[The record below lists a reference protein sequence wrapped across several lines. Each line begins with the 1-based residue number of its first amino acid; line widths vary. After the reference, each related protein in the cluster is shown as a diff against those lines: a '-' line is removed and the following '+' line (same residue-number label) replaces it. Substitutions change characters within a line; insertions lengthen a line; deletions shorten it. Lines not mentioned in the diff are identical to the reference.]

1 MATSIFGIG
10 LSGLNAAQ
18 ASLASTSH
26 NITNSANG
34 AFHRQTAIQGTQDPQ
49 LGAGGFFGKGATVE
63 TVVRSYDRFLEG
75 AVLQA
80 QGQGS
85 YLDAYNKQI
94 TQIDNLLADPTSGM
108 SPALQTFFS
117 GVQDVASNPSSVP
130 SRQAMIS
137 QANAM
142 VSRFATFDSR
152 FEQLRSGVNSEISDS
167 ITQINATAKSI
178 ADMNDQI
185 IASLSSDSKPANDL
199 LDKRDALVANLNKLI
214 HTSVITES
222 SGSISVFIGTGQT
235 LVIGNQSYSL
245 KAAPSTADPKDFDI
259 SYQSGGSTTAINAS
273 NLQGGSLGA
282 LLDFRTQTL
291 DTVQNNLG
299 RTAIVLAQTFNDQ
312 HRLGQDLNGVAG
324 QNFFNVP
331 TPTVLVNSNNTGTA
345 AITATNTAVGSLTG
359 SDYRL
364 QFAAGNWTFTRL
376 TDNTKTVFLPAAFPV
391 TIDGITLASPSGTP
405 LAGDS
410 YLIQPTRTGS
420 RDISVAITD
429 TAKIAAAAPIRT
441 NVPLTNTGSG
451 TITAGTVN
459 SPPPQNA
466 NILQPVTL
474 TFTGA
479 SAFSVTGTGTGNP
492 VGVAYTPG
500 ANITY
505 NGWTVQVSGAPAIGD
520 TFTISP
526 NTNGVADNRNALLLA
541 GLQTKNTVE
550 GTANYQSS
558 YSQLVSS
565 VGNRAREIQV
575 QSDAQEVLV
584 QQATTA
590 QQSLSGVNLD
600 EEAANLIR
608 FQQAYQASGKVLS
621 VAATLFDTILGIRP

>member
-26 NITNSANG
+26 NITNSASG
-34 AFHRQTAIQGTQDPQ
+34 AFHRQTAIQGTQNPQ
-49 LGAGGFFGKGATVE
+49 LAAGGFFGKGATVE

-94 TQIDNLLADPTSGM
+94 TQIDNLLADPTSGL
-108 SPALQTFFS
+108 SPALQTFFA
-117 GVQDVASNPSSVP
+117 GVQDVASNPASVP

-185 IASLSSDSKPANDL
+185 IDSLSSDSKPANDL
-199 LDKRDALVANLNKLI
+199 LDKRDALVATLNKLI
-214 HTSVITES
+214 HTDVINES

-235 LVIGNQSYSL
+235 LVIGNQSYTL
-245 KAAPSTADPKDFDI
+245 NAAPSAADPKDFDI
-259 SYQSGGSTTAINAS
+259 SYQSGGSTTPINAS
-273 NLQGGSLGA
+273 NLKGGALGA

-291 DTVQNNLG
+291 DTVQNSLG

-331 TPTVLVNSNNTGTA
+331 TPTVLINSNNTGTA
-345 AITATNTAVGSLTG
+345 AITASNTAVGSLTG

-364 QFAAGNWTFTRL
+364 QFSAGNWTFTRL
-376 TDNTKTVFLPAAFPV
+376 TDNTQTVFAAFPQ
-391 TIDGITLASPSGTP
+391 TIDGITLASPSG
-405 LAGDS
+405 
-410 YLIQPTRTGS
+410 
-420 RDISVAITD
+420 V
-429 TAKIAAAAPIRT
+429 
-441 NVPLTNTGSG
+441 V
-451 TITAGTVN
+451 
-459 SPPPQNA
+459 
-466 NILQPVTL
+466 
-474 TFTGA
+474 
-479 SAFSVTGTGTGNP
+479 
-492 VGVAYTPG
+492 
-500 ANITY
+500 
-505 NGWTVQVSGAPAIGD
+505 
-520 TFTISP
+520 
-526 NTNGVADNRNALLLA
+526 
-541 GLQTKNTVE
+541 
-550 GTANYQSS
+550 
-558 YSQLVSS
+558 
-565 VGNRAREIQV
+565 
-575 QSDAQEVLV
+575 
-584 QQATTA
+584 
-590 QQSLSGVNLD
+590 
-600 EEAANLIR
+600 
-608 FQQAYQASGKVLS
+608 
-621 VAATLFDTILGIRP
+621 